1 MTSAV
6 KFPGAAPFGVPPTG
20 APPVGAIDCDIHPGV
35 PDIKSLLPYMSD
47 FWQESFVDRGID
59 GFDMMSY
66 PLNAPI
72 TCRPDWRVSGQRPG
86 ASLDAM
92 RAQALDNFGIGT
104 AICNPLTGGQVAV
117 SESMGAAIC
126 SAVNDWIRQHW
137 LDREPRLRASIVVPA
152 QAPLLAAEEIDRCAD
167 DHRFV
172 QVLMPAAGEMMLGRS
187 YYWPIWEA
195 ATRHG
200 LPIGIHAGSMY
211 RYAPTATGWTS
222 HYVHDYV
229 ANSQLFEDQLL
240 SLISNGVFNKFPD
253 LKFVLLES
261 GVSWL
266 PNFLWRSVKTW
277 RGVRAEVPWVNR
289 SPAEIIRENVRLTIQ
304 PFDAPDRDAVERIV
318 EQIDADH
325 MLLFASDYPH
335 WQFEGDA
342 IVPPGLSADMQ
353 RKIRLENPLQTYS
366 RLKEP
371 RLTEPHVKETMQ

>member
-1 MTSAV
+1 MR
-6 KFPGAAPFGVPPTG
+6 AA
-20 APPVGAIDCDIHPGV
+20 AIDCDIHPGV
-35 PDIKSLLPYMSD
+35 PDIKALLPYMSD
-47 FWQESFVDRGID
+47 FWQESFIDRGID

-72 TCRPDWRVSGQRPG
+72 TCRPDWRIKCQRPG
-86 ASLDAM
+86 ASLAAM
-92 RAQALDNFGIGT
+92 RTQALEKFAIGT

-126 SAVNDWIRQHW
+126 SAVNDWIKHHW
-137 LDREPRLRASIVVPA
+137 LDAEPRLRASIVVPA
-152 QAPLLAAEEIDRCAD
+152 QAPLLAAEEIDRCAP

-172 QVLMPAAGEMMLGRS
+172 QILMPVACERMLGRS

-195 ATRHG
+195 AARHN

-211 RYAPTATGWTS
+211 RYAPTSGGWPS
-222 HYVHDYV
+222 HVLHDYV
-229 ANSQLFEDQLL
+229 AQSQTFEDQLL
-240 SLISNGVFNKFPD
+240 SLITNGVFNKFPT

-266 PNFLWRSVKTW
+266 PGFIWRAVKTW

-289 SPAEIIRENVRLTIQ
+289 SPADIIRESIRLTIQ
-304 PFDAPDRDAVERIV
+304 PFDAPDAAAVERIV
-318 EQIDADH
+318 NQIDADH

-342 IVPPGLSADMQ
+342 IDPPGLSPALQ
-353 RKIRLENPLQTYS
+353 QKIRVDNPLATY
-366 RLKEP
+366 P
-371 RLTEPHVKETMQ
+371 RLSQARADQNVGSA

>member
-1 MTSAV
+1 MR
-6 KFPGAAPFGVPPTG
+6 AA
-20 APPVGAIDCDIHPGV
+20 AIDCDIHPGV
-35 PDIKSLLPYMSD
+35 PDIKALLPYMSD
-47 FWQESFVDRGID
+47 FWQESFIDRGID

-72 TCRPDWRVSGQRPG
+72 TCRPDWRIKGQRPG
-86 ASLDAM
+86 ASLAAM
-92 RAQALDNFGIGT
+92 RTHALEKFAIGT

-126 SAVNDWIRQHW
+126 SAVNDWIKHHW
-137 LDREPRLRASIVVPA
+137 LDAEPRLRASIVVPA
-152 QAPLLAAEEIDRCAD
+152 QAPLLAAEEIDRCAP

-172 QVLMPAAGEMMLGRS
+172 QILMPVACEMMLGRS

-195 ATRHG
+195 AARHN

-211 RYAPTATGWTS
+211 RYAPTSGGWPS
-222 HYVHDYV
+222 HVLHDYV
-229 ANSQLFEDQLL
+229 AQSQTFEDQLL
-240 SLISNGVFNKFPD
+240 SLITNGVFNKFPT

-266 PNFLWRSVKTW
+266 PGFIWRAVKTW

-289 SPAEIIRENVRLTIQ
+289 SPADIIRESIRLTIQ
-304 PFDAPDRDAVERIV
+304 PFDAPDAAAVERIV
-318 EQIDADH
+318 NQIDADH

-342 IVPPGLSADMQ
+342 IDPPGLSPALQ
-353 RKIRLENPLQTYS
+353 QKIRVDNPLATY
-366 RLKEP
+366 P
-371 RLTEPHVKETMQ
+371 RLSQVRADQNVGSA